1 MTKDE
6 ILELPAG
13 TKINQLIW
21 WKLFDMKPT
30 PPNNDMLLLSDYSGD
45 IVATFDLIQQLRAM
59 NYNVRV
65 ELHKTYTTVT
75 LWQRD
80 MTEHGPY
87 PITCRADTIY
97 LAVCRVALL
106 AVMGVV

>member
-1 MTKDE
+1 MNKEE

-21 WKLFDMKPT
+21 WKLYDMIPA
-30 PPNNDMLLLSDYSGD
+30 PPNNDMLLLPDWSGN

-75 LWQRD
+75 LWKRD
-80 MTEHGPY
+80 MTENGPH

-97 LAVCRVALL
+97 LAVCHAALL
-106 AVMGVV
+106 AVVGGV